1 MRFRTLGKSGLTV
14 SEVGLGC
21 EHLQGQDAEAVCAVV
36 DEALRQGINILDV
49 FMSEPQ
55 VRTDLGAALKG
66 RRERAVLQGHIGS
79 AWLDGQYCR
88 TRRLDEAKHAF
99 EDFLKRLDTDYV
111 DIGMLHFVDTQGD
124 YDALME
130 SGLVEYAQ
138 SLKAQGVV
146 KAVGLS
152 SHEPLAARRAV
163 EAGFVDVLMFSI
175 NPAFD
180 LVPEGVSIEGLL
192 SPETFRGG
200 GLSSADPAR
209 EQLYRTC
216 ESLGVGITVM
226 KALGAGTL
234 LSAEASPFGAALT
247 PAQCMHY
254 ALTRPAV
261 SSVLIGCRTPE
272 EVRAAA
278 AYETATD
285 AQRDYSE
292 VLAGAGLYAGAQGRC
307 MYCNHCHPC
316 PARIDVAAVNR
327 CLDLALAGGGEVP
340 PTVRAH
346 YDALDAHG
354 SDCVA
359 CGQCEER
366 CPFHVSVSARMA
378 RAAAL
383 FGK

>member
-1 MRFRTLGKSGLTV
+1 MKFRTLGKSGLTV

-21 EHLQGQDAEAVCAVV
+21 EHLQGQNADAVCAVV
-36 DEALRQGINILDV
+36 DEALRQDINILDV

-138 SLKAQGVV
+138 SLKDQGVV

-180 LVPEGVSIEGLL
+180 LAPEGVSIEGLL

-327 CLDLALAGGGEVP
+327 CLDLALA
-340 PTVRAH
+340 A
-346 YDALDAHG
+346 
-354 SDCVA
+354 S
-359 CGQCEER
+359 
-366 CPFHVSVSARMA
+366 SVMY
-378 RAAAL
+378 
-383 FGK
+383 

>member
-36 DEALRQGINILDV
+36 DEALRQDINILDV

-138 SLKAQGVV
+138 SLKDQGVV

-340 PTVRAH
+340 PAVRAH
-346 YDALDAHG
+346 YGALAAHG
-354 SDCVA
+354 SDCIA